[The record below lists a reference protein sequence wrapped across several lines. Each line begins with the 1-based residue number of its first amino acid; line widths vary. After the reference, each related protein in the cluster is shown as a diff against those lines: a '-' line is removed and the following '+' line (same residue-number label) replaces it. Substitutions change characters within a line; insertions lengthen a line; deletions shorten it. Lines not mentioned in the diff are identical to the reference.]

1 MLDARLA
8 EIEALAG
15 EATPGPWEAQLNYQR
30 KTGQLARA
38 QLVRPPKPGSNVA
51 NVKAWTLDNVDDLQ
65 FVAAA
70 RTAVPELL
78 AEIHRLRE
86 LLIEKT
92 GSIRD

>member
-1 MLDARLA
+1 
-8 EIEALAG
+8 
-15 EATPGPWEAQLNYQR
+15 
-30 KTGQLARA
+30 
-38 QLVRPPKPGSNVA
+38 VA